1 MLRFSKFKMKS
12 HICWCVIDYTF
23 MVIDYQW
30 LFSKN
35 SFPKVTF
42 LQVTCF
48 WRFFQKSYLF
58 KWLVLKELPRVTSF
72 DLSHQETINMWP
84 WHETFEQSH
93 SDLSSLSTILSFN
106 LSFNIFFHFFQ
117 NFLISS
123 SLMET
128 MTIMSSPHCA
138 TIAVHHHHHA
148 VAPHHLPHA
157 LFSGEQLTH
166 AELLRLCDE

>member
-1 MLRFSKFKMKS
+1 MKS

-35 SFPKVTF
+35 SFPKVIF

-84 WHETFEQSH
+84 WHETFIHLNHLFQIN
-93 SDLSSLSTILSFN
+93 LSIFSFMSFNRFFLIHLLFIFLKVFCSKISLSRKVLCSKTCAIHLFHYLLPLPKKIRQGLTAWILFVS
-106 LSFNIFFHFFQ
+106 
-117 NFLISS
+117 
-123 SLMET
+123 
-128 MTIMSSPHCA
+128 
-138 TIAVHHHHHA
+138 
-148 VAPHHLPHA
+148 
-157 LFSGEQLTH
+157 LFSLFQKNKGLT
-166 AELLRLCDE
+166 A

>member
-1 MLRFSKFKMKS
+1 MKS

-84 WHETFEQSH
+84 WHETKK
-93 SDLSSLSTILSFN
+93 TISFIFVISFN
-106 LSFNIFFHFFQ
+106 HSIFQSIFQHLLSATSLFQ
-117 NFLISS
+117 DV
-123 SLMET
+123 ET
-128 MTIMSSPHCA
+128 SHVTSAICSPC
-138 TIAVHHHHHA
+138 
-148 VAPHHLPHA
+148 L
-157 LFSGEQLTH
+157 H
-166 AELLRLCDE
+166 AEEEEIRGFQGFCRWSWPEELEENHDWNRRIRFCCLCALCWED

>member
-123 SLMET
+123 SLHLSK
-128 MTIMSSPHCA
+128 SSLFDQIRDQ
-138 TIAVHHHHHA
+138 T
-148 VAPHHLPHA
+148 APGVRTSH
-157 LFSGEQLTH
+157 
-166 AELLRLCDE
+166 